1 MRYILFILFSISL
14 FNCSEYQK
22 ALKSTNTAE
31 KFNLGT
37 SLYDAEKYAKANR
50 LFAQIVPVYRGK
62 PQAEKLMFMYSS
74 SLYKM
79 GDFYLSG
86 YQFDNFTSTY
96 VNSQKLEE
104 ASFLGAKS
112 YYELS
117 PIYSKDQTET
127 VTAIEKLQLFI
138 NQFPDSKYLAEANTL
153 IQELD
158 FKLEKKAFEIAKQ
171 FNYTAYYDTSDYEA
185 AISSFDNFI
194 VDFPGSELRE
204 DAMYLR
210 LDSAYKLAVNSIE
223 SKKQS
228 RLNTALDYYRVLI
241 EAYPETKF
249 FDEIQK
255 MNAEMLLA
263 LEQINLK
270 ANT

>member
-1 MRYILFILFSISL
+1 
-14 FNCSEYQK
+14 
-22 ALKSTNTAE
+22 
-31 KFNLGT
+31 
-37 SLYDAEKYAKANR
+37 
-50 LFAQIVPVYRGK
+50 
-62 PQAEKLMFMYSS
+62 MFMYSS

-79 GDFYLSG
+79 GDYYLSG

-112 YYELS
+112 YFELS

-138 NQFPDSKYLAEANTL
+138 NQFPDSEYLAEANTL

-194 VDFPGSELRE
+194 VDFPRLRIKRRC
-204 DAMYLR
+204 YVLKTR
-210 LDSAYKLAVNSIE
+210 LSL
-223 SKKQS
+223 
-228 RLNTALDYYRVLI
+228 
-241 EAYPETKF
+241 
-249 FDEIQK
+249 
-255 MNAEMLLA
+255 
-263 LEQINLK
+263 
-270 ANT
+270 

>member
-1 MRYILFILFSISL
+1 MRYITVLLFSLAMLS
-14 FNCSEYQK
+14 CSEYQK

-31 KFNLGT
+31 KFKLGT
-37 SLYDAEKYAKANR
+37 TLYESGKYAKANR

-62 PQAEKLMFMYSS
+62 PQAEKLMFMYCN
-74 SLYKM
+74 SLYNM
-79 GDFYLSG
+79 GDYYLSG

-96 VNSQKLEE
+96 INSTKLEE
-104 ASFLGAKS
+104 ASFFGAKS

-127 VTAIEKLQLFI
+127 VKAIEKLQLFI
-138 NQFPDSKYLAEANTL
+138 NQFPNSQFLAEANEL
-153 IQELD
+153 IKELD

-171 FNYTAYYDTSDYEA
+171 FNYTAYYNSSDYEA

-210 LDSAYKLAVNSIE
+210 LDSAYQLAVNSID
-223 SKKQS
+223 SKKQN
-228 RLNTALDYYRVLI
+228 RLNAALEYYRVLV
-241 EAYPETKF
+241 EAYPDSKY
-249 FDEIQK
+249 FDTVQK

-263 LEQINLK
+263 LEQIKLK

>member
-1 MRYILFILFSISL
+1 MRYTFFILFSISL

-22 ALKSTNTAE
+22 ALKSTNTAK
-31 KFNLGT
+31 KFKLGT

-62 PQAEKLMFMYSS
+62 PQAEKLMFMYSN

-86 YQFDNFTSTY
+86 YQFDNFKSTY

-117 PIYSKDQTET
+117 PIFSKDQTET

-138 NQFPDSKYLAEANTL
+138 NQFPDSKYLSEANTL
-153 IQELD
+153 INELD

-210 LDSAYKLAVNSIE
+210 LDSAYQLAINSIQ
-223 SKKQS
+223 SKKQT
-228 RLNTALDYYRVLI
+228 RLNTALDYYMVLI
-241 EAYPETKF
+241 DAYPESKF
-249 FDEIQK
+249 FDAIQK
-255 MNAEMLLA
+255 MNSEMLLA

-270 ANT
+270 TNT